1 MPLEAGIF
9 IEPSSKRP
17 TPDLSLQISPPNS
30 MSELAS
36 TKSNSFDLSLSSN
49 PSNCT
54 RTQPQNPYHHHQYHT
69 HHSINNLNHGVS
81 ALDVS
86 DGLRPIKGIPV
97 YPNRPFPFLPL
108 DRDKDPKMCFYQMP
122 PTHHQ
127 PSYNFGAGFD
137 QHQLPFLSP
146 GSASSSSTAGYRGV
160 GGRCNPMPAAYHQ
173 LHHHQYVGSPHEIS
187 HHGLLRSRFLPKLPA
202 KRSMRAPRMRWT
214 STLHARFVHAVEL
227 LGGHER
233 ATPKSVLEL
242 MDVKDLTLAHVKSH
256 LQMYRTV
263 KTTDKP
269 AASSDGSGE
278 DDLSTIG
285 SGVDRAGLQLFM
297 EQRGPSDGPSSAHDT
312 LWSNSSSS
320 REGWVQAN
328 NIAGE
333 SHGLIRSSSFPSDM
347 NSGPILEESEASCP
361 KSYLMSLNEHK
372 SPSLEFTL
380 GLNRTNW
387 DEK

>member
-1 MPLEAGIF
+1 MPLEGLFMEA
-9 IEPSSKRP
+9 SA
-17 TPDLSLQISPPNS
+17 PDLSLQISPPNS
-30 MSELAS
+30 SGS
-36 TKSNSFDLSLSSN
+36 KGSDLSLGKQQHQDQ
-49 PSNCT
+49 
-54 RTQPQNPYHHHQYHT
+54 QPQNQNPY
-69 HHSINNLNHGVS
+69 LNQIV
-81 ALDVS
+81 DVS

-108 DRDKDPKMCFYQMP
+108 DGKDPKMCFLQMP
-122 PTHHQ
+122 PSSPYFVGGLDHHHHQ
-127 PSYNFGAGFD
+127 M
-137 QHQLPFLSP
+137 PFLANAN
-146 GSASSSSTAGYRGV
+146 ASSSYRIGGG
-160 GGRCNPMPAAYHQ
+160 GGRYNGISPSYHHQ
-173 LHHHQYVGSPHEIS
+173 LHHHHEASSIV
-187 HHGLLRSRFLPKLPA
+187 RSRFLPRLPT

-263 KTTDKP
+263 KTTDRP

-285 SGVDRAGLQLFM
+285 GGGSSDVAGLRLFM
-297 EQRGPSDGPSSAHDT
+297 DQRGPISDESSPQDADYPSTTATT
-312 LWSNSSSS
+312 LWSNSS
-320 REGWVQAN
+320 RECWAQN
-328 NIAGE
+328 NSVGE
-333 SHGLIRSSSFPSDM
+333 SHGIVRSSSFPSDANVCPLM
-347 NSGPILEESEASCP
+347 EESETSCS
-361 KSYLMSLNEHK
+361 KSYEMSVNESYK

-380 GLNRTNW
+380 GLNRQNW